1 MYSTCKE
8 EKSVATEKFI
18 RTLKTRFLSTWQL
31 FQRIFILMCW
41 MILLINTITQFT
53 KQLKWNPLSL
63 HLIIMLNSMKKILN
77 LKLMIGSKY
86 QNTKIFLLKYILKI
100 SQKKYLSLAKLK
112 MHFHGLKLLG
122 IWMVKKLMEFFMR
135 KNCKKQIKHNSK

>member
-112 MHFHGLKLLG
+112 MQFHGLKLLG

>member
-77 LKLMIGSKY
+77 LKLIIGSKY

-112 MHFHGLKLLG
+112 MQFHGLKLLG

>member
-18 RTLKTRFLSTWQL
+18 RTLKTRFLSTWQI

-77 LKLMIGSKY
+77 LKLIIGSKY

-112 MHFHGLKLLG
+112 MQFHGLKLLG

>member
-100 SQKKYLSLAKLK
+100 SLKKNLSLAKLK
-112 MHFHGLKLLG
+112 MQFHGLKLLG

-135 KNCKKQIKHNSK
+135 KNCKKKIKHNSK

>member
-31 FQRIFILMCW
+31 FQIIFILMCW

-112 MHFHGLKLLG
+112 MQFHGLKLLG

>member
-1 MYSTCKE
+1 MYSTCNE

-77 LKLMIGSKY
+77 LKLKIGSKY

-100 SQKKYLSLAKLK
+100 SQKKNLSLAKLK
-112 MHFHGLKLLG
+112 MQFHGLNLLG

>member
-77 LKLMIGSKY
+77 LKLIIGSKY

-112 MHFHGLKLLG
+112 MQFHGLKLLG

-135 KNCKKQIKHNSK
+135 KNCKKKIKHNSK

>member
-1 MYSTCKE
+1 MYSTCNE

-112 MHFHGLKLLG
+112 MQFHGLKLLG

>member
-77 LKLMIGSKY
+77 LKLKIGSKY

-100 SQKKYLSLAKLK
+100 SQKKNLSLAKLK
-112 MHFHGLKLLG
+112 MQFHGLKLLG

>member
-100 SQKKYLSLAKLK
+100 SQKKNLSLAKLK
-112 MHFHGLKLLG
+112 MQFHGLKLLG